1 LQGYRQFLAILHDVE
16 LDKHSIFIDFI
27 FFSGTTNYHL
37 TRIITANTK
46 LFSHS
51 FWGLPTFVWVG

>member
-27 FFSGTTNYHL
+27 FFSGTTNYSENPRRQVL
-37 TRIITANTK
+37 
-46 LFSHS
+46 
-51 FWGLPTFVWVG
+51 

>member
-27 FFSGTTNYHL
+27 FFSGTTIL
-37 TRIITANTK
+37 K
-46 LFSHS
+46 LKNVVEI
-51 FWGLPTFVWVG
+51 LA